1 MTIEIKQGTAVTFLL
16 GPFVD
21 IGDGVTAETG
31 LATAMDNAT
40 TGIRVSKN
48 GGNMADRNDA
58 TAPVHDEDGFYT
70 IVLDAT
76 DTNTLGFLQVEYSE
90 VATALPAWQD
100 FSVVT
105 ANYWDTKYGAD
116 QFDVNVTNMAANSIA
131 TGVIATDAIG
141 VLAMAPNSIA
151 ADVMAAGSIATGVM
165 ATDAIGTDAMAPNA
179 IGTDVMAAGSIT
191 ATVVATDAIDADAL
205 ATDAV
210 NEIARA
216 IGIQKNTAYPNLPFI
231 MFDST
236 DSKTPITGRT
246 VSGFRSIDGGVTF
259 NAVTGTPSETAD
271 GAYQLDAS
279 AADMDGDLIIFKF
292 TATGADD
299 AFVTVKT
306 VA

>member
-1 MTIEIKQGTAVTFLL
+1 MTTEIKVSTAHTFLL

-21 IGDGVTAETG
+21 STDGVAIEAG

-48 GGNMADRNDA
+48 GGNMADRSDA

-70 IVLDAT
+70 IVLNTT
-76 DTNTLGFLQVEYSE
+76 DTNALGTLKVEYTE
-90 VATALPAWQD
+90 VATCLPAWET

-116 QFDVNVTNMAANSIA
+116 QFDVNVTYMAANSIA

-151 ADVMAAGSIATGVM
+151 ADVMAAGSITAAVI
-165 ATDAIGTDAMAPNA
+165 ATDA
-179 IGTDVMAAGSIT
+179 V
-191 ATVVATDAIDADAL
+191 DADAL

-231 MFDST
+231 MYDST
-236 DSKTPITGRT
+236 DSKTPIAGRT

-279 AADMDGDLIIFKF
+279 ASDMDGDLILFKF
-292 TATGADD
+292 TAAGADD
-299 AFVTVKT
+299 AFVSLKT